1 MAYFQRISVM
11 TNGVVVKHLL
21 YNTWYNSRYNRYICT
36 KSTIFC
42 CFFIQ
47 KLYLCKPNPSLI
59 KRGHLLPNKLCSR
72 FLLIFLPFVLYQ
84 CTFYLSI
91 RTLWLHRR
99 KWLWTHFLPM
109 NPVFLSLRE
118 VANEKVIDFQS
129 IGRVLCCYL
138 QNNCID
144 VQNKTNIRTQ

>member
-1 MAYFQRISVM
+1 MFNNYSIC
-11 TNGVVVKHLL
+11 H
-21 YNTWYNSRYNRYICT
+21 NRYSLEISHLPIC
-36 KSTIFC
+36 S
-42 CFFIQ
+42 FIN
-47 KLYLCKPNPSLI
+47 LSLI

-118 VANEKVIDFQS
+118 VFGAQRYKKTCKNAPKNRELLCSD
-129 IGRVLCCYL
+129 IGFVLYINAIVL
-138 QNNCID
+138 QI
-144 VQNKTNIRTQ
+144 TA